1 MTGKAFER
9 YVEDELDLS
18 AIDDLAMAKA
28 LADLNDTLEELLY
41 FLRAWQARNELRN
54 LRGGKHPPEADSR

>member
-1 MTGKAFER
+1 MTDAFER

-28 LADLNDTLEELLY
+28 LADLHDTLAELLHY
-41 FLRAWQARNELRN
+41 LRAWQARNELRN
-54 LRGGKHPPEADSR
+54 LRGGRRPPEARSQ